1 MSHSKKMPLEIIMNI
16 LSLLTLTLGFIQVF
30 YKWSISENGDVKSFI
45 ALPLIAVVVWGAFT
59 FIEKSDENINLPIFI
74 NEDKDINIRYNRLFV
89 NIVKNIIVIGLVVV
103 NWRDLSSVTNLLII
117 NRGA

>member
-1 MSHSKKMPLEIIMNI
+1 MSHSKKMPLEIIMNT

-30 YKWSISENGDVKSFI
+30 YKWSISENGDVKNFI